1 MKGLLTSLILIF
13 VFIVAIIIGSRNQDL
28 VTINYLIA
36 QSELRASTLMAILL
50 CLGVVIGMMTMFNSW
65 LKLTWQVNS
74 LRNQVKRLTT
84 EE

>member
-50 CLGVVIGMMTMFNSW
+50 CLGVVIGMMTMFSAW

-74 LRNQVKRLTT
+74 LKNQVKRLTT

>member
-50 CLGVVIGMMTMFNSW
+50 CLGVIIGMMTMFSSW

-74 LRNQVKRLTT
+74 LKNQVKRLTT